1 MKNIFSWISLIGG
14 AIPGIAIILD
24 GFGTPAGLRM
34 PFGIV
39 AAVCGFVAFGVVL
52 LIRERI
58 KRQTKKA
65 LPYFIIFFGLVSF
78 ISFSLYWIVLNQ
90 CVFRAP
96 QHSEVFF
103 PLWLEGNAKERVDSA
118 GGRIAFYD
126 KYGPG
131 AVWNLLETQTT
142 ETNLTALLLLSLIST
157 ASLAVAVASGV
168 ASAFTECHS
177 ATASSSKRQ
186 RDPPDSDRK
195 KLSRI

>member
-1 MKNIFSWISLIGG
+1 MIGG

-52 LIRERI
+52 LIKDRI
-58 KRQTKKA
+58 RRQTRKA
-65 LPYFIIFFGLVSF
+65 LPYFIIFFGLVGFVSF
-78 ISFSLYWIVLNQ
+78 CLYWIVLNQ

-103 PLWLEGNAKERVDSA
+103 PLWLEGSAKERVDSA
-118 GGRIAFYD
+118 GGRMAFYD

-131 AVWNLLETQTT
+131 AVWKLLETQTT
-142 ETNLTALLLLSLIST
+142 RTELLLLGLIST

-168 ASAFTECHS
+168 ASAFTERRS
-177 ATASSSKRQ
+177 TTA
-186 RDPPDSDRK
+186 
-195 KLSRI
+195 

>member
-52 LIRERI
+52 LIKDRI
-58 KRQTKKA
+58 RRQTRKA
-65 LPYFIIFFGLVSF
+65 LPYFIIFFGLVGFVSF
-78 ISFSLYWIVLNQ
+78 CLYWIVLNQ

-103 PLWLEGNAKERVDSA
+103 PLWLEGSAKERVDSA
-118 GGRIAFYD
+118 A
-126 KYGPG
+126 
-131 AVWNLLETQTT
+131 
-142 ETNLTALLLLSLIST
+142 
-157 ASLAVAVASGV
+157 
-168 ASAFTECHS
+168 
-177 ATASSSKRQ
+177 
-186 RDPPDSDRK
+186 
-195 KLSRI
+195 